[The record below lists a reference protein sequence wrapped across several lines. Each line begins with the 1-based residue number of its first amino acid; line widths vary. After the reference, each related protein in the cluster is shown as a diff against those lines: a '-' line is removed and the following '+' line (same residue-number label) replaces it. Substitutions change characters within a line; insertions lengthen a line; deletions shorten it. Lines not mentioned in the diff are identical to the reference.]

1 MTETSPDSTTSSDGT
16 AGPKPSAIS
25 LSGPGGV
32 LAAISW
38 LILIG
43 VMYGGYA
50 LLGLLTGA
58 EIDDHHEQFFRAGHG
73 HAGVLMMLAI
83 IYALCL
89 SRTGWSSSRQV
100 WSWLIFLFGG
110 LVLSGSFFLHMGIGE
125 AGQGTVAT
133 SVMAPVGALIVAAGV
148 IILAVGLI
156 RPQVGNSSRG

>member
-1 MTETSPDSTTSSDGT
+1 MTDTSPDSTRT
-16 AGPKPSAIS
+16 ASAIT
-25 LSGPGGV
+25 LSGPSSV

-58 EIDDHHEQFFRAGHG
+58 EIDGHHEMFFRAGHG
-73 HAGVLMMLAI
+73 HAGVLMILAI

-89 SRTGWSSSRQV
+89 PRTGWSSSRQV
-100 WSWLIFLFGG
+100 WSWLIFLIGG
-110 LVLSGSFFLHMGIGE
+110 LVLSGSFFLQMAIGE

-133 SVMAPVGALIVAAGV
+133 SVMAPAGALIVAAGV
-148 IILAVGLI
+148 VLLAIGLF
-156 RPQVGNSSRG
+156 RPQVGTRSRG